1 MDNNLNN
8 EVLKT
13 ALENVNYAT
22 GEARRNNDQITKEA
36 GANTVLKDDSGVAQQ
51 FTGLPIEALISTP
64 LIAGARAQGELTQVY
79 IENLEQIAY
88 DQSDGSDSSSGSKK
102 TRTIDLNVDRPVQ
115 KDDGTVTT
123 QNVSI
128 KAPLISL
135 VPVPTFTMDEM
146 TVDFDME
153 VKDSQISSSDTS
165 TKGDT
170 NISVK
175 TWFGLKANIS
185 GSVTSDTSHKRETDS
200 SATYKIHARAIQQP
214 PSEGMAKLT
223 ALFAQMMEPIP
234 TTNNSNN

>member
-1 MDNNLNN
+1 
-8 EVLKT
+8 
-13 ALENVNYAT
+13 
-22 GEARRNNDQITKEA
+22 
-36 GANTVLKDDSGVAQQ
+36 
-51 FTGLPIEALISTP
+51 
-64 LIAGARAQGELTQVY
+64 
-79 IENLEQIAY
+79 
-88 DQSDGSDSSSGSKK
+88 
-102 TRTIDLNVDRPVQ
+102 VDRPVQ

-170 NISVK
+170 NINVK

-234 TTNNSNN
+234 TTNNSNS